1 MWGIEPRMRR
11 FLCLL
16 TVLLLAAACCGCGN
30 RHREKKPEKLLSEE
44 QMIDVMA
51 DVYLVEAMLTQKKQ
65 QGQPIDT
72 LVEAYYGQVFEHH
85 GITRRDLEE
94 NMAYYTRQPAVLEAV
109 MDSVAQRLEQ
119 AGRDR

>member
-1 MWGIEPRMRR
+1 MWGIDPRMRR

-30 RHREKKPEKLLSEE
+30 RHREKKPEKLLSEQ

-65 QGQPIDT
+65 QGEPVSG
-72 LVEAYYGQVFEHH
+72 LAAEYYRQLFDHY
-85 GITRRDLEE
+85 GITDRDLEE
-94 NMAYYTRQPAVLEAV
+94 NMAYYTRQPAVLEVV

-119 AGRDR
+119 IGRDR

>member
-1 MWGIEPRMRR
+1 MKHR
-11 FLCLL
+11 FQILFLM
-16 TVLLLAAACCGCGN
+16 LLLAGAGVSCGRN
-30 RHREKKPEKLLSEE
+30 EKAKKPEPLLTEQ

-94 NMAYYTRQPAVLEAV
+94 NMAYYTRQPAVLEAI